1 LSVLLA
7 RFNDEVDNI
16 KDGAMLKQ
24 AVSAIKT
31 LMPKLKSAASET
43 ISVPS
48 ENYEQTFEG
57 AFTKYDFDKLF
68 S

>member
-1 LSVLLA
+1 
-7 RFNDEVDNI
+7 
-16 KDGAMLKQ
+16 MLKQ
-24 AVSAIKT
+24 AISAIKT
-31 LMPKLKSAASET
+31 LMPKLKTSASET
-43 ISVPS
+43 TRVPS